1 MVSDFRYQRMR
12 GQLHSQAGGAAG
24 KAAMNALR
32 LSWTGLGLALLVA
45 CSSGARQPAGVA
57 PKSTGE
63 TLVYEC
69 RDYEFVVRTGAGQI
83 ALYLP
88 DDYRVLGQVRA
99 ASGARYE
106 DGDVVFWSKGNEAS
120 LDVGSRRYRGCQL
133 NRARGP
139 WEDARR
145 RGVSFRA
152 VGQEPGWVLEIQPE
166 RNMLMVA
173 DYGSR
178 RVLLPTPEVELL
190 DGLERYESQDERHH
204 MVVEIELHHCYDS
217 MSGEAYSNRVRVDLN
232 GREYRGCG
240 DALEPL

>member
-1 MVSDFRYQRMR
+1 MNSLRITCTVLGVLVLAACSGTSRQSADGVPQ
-12 GQLHSQAGGAAG
+12 QAG
-24 KAAMNALR
+24 R
-32 LSWTGLGLALLVA
+32 
-45 CSSGARQPAGVA
+45 
-57 PKSTGE
+57 
-63 TLVYEC
+63 TLVYSC
-69 RDYEFVVRTGAGQI
+69 GDFEFVARVGAGEV

-88 DDYRVLGQVRA
+88 DDYRVLEQVRA

-106 DGDVVFWSKGNEAS
+106 NGDAVFWSKGDEAT
-120 LDVGSRRYRGCQL
+120 LDIGRKRYRGCQL
-133 NRARGP
+133 DRARGP

-190 DGLERYESQDERHH
+190 DGRERYTASDERNNLL
-204 MVVEIELHHCYDS
+204 VDIEVHHCYDS
-217 MSGEAYSNRVRVDLN
+217 MSGEAYSNRVNVTLN
-232 GREYRGCG
+232 GRQYQGCG
-240 DALEPL
+240 EALEPL

>member
-1 MVSDFRYQRMR
+1 MS
-12 GQLHSQAGGAAG
+12 G
-24 KAAMNALR
+24 MN
-32 LSWTGLGLALLVA
+32 WQHCCMGLVVLLVA
-45 CSSGARQPAGVA
+45 ACSSTGRQSAGGMT
-57 PKSTGE
+57 PQPTGK

-69 RDYEFVVRTGAGQI
+69 GDYEFVVRTGPGEA

-88 DDYRVLGQVRA
+88 DDYRVLGQVRT
-99 ASGARYE
+99 ASGTRYE
-106 DGDVVFWSKGNEAS
+106 DGDVMFWSKGNQAM

-133 NRARGP
+133 NPSRGP

-152 VGQEPGWVLEIQPE
+152 VGQEPGWTLEIQPE

-190 DGLERYESQDERHH
+190 DGMERYEAQDERHS
-204 MVVEIELHHCYDS
+204 MVVEIEVQHCYDS
-217 MSGEAYSNRVRVDLN
+217 MSGEAYSNRVRVILDD
-232 GREYRGCG
+232 REYQGCG
-240 DALEPL
+240 DAMEPL

>member
-1 MVSDFRYQRMR
+1 M
-12 GQLHSQAGGAAG
+12 
-24 KAAMNALR
+24 KPLR
-32 LSWTGLGLALLVA
+32 ITCTGLGLALLMA
-45 CSSGARQPAGVA
+45 CSGNSREPAGML
-57 PKSTGE
+57 PGE
-63 TLVYEC
+63 SGRTLVYAC
-69 RDYEFVVRTGAGQI
+69 GDFEFVARTGPGEV

-88 DDYRVLGQVRA
+88 DDYRVLEQVRS

-106 DGDVVFWSKGNEAS
+106 SGDAMFWSKGDEAM
-120 LDVGSRRYRGCQL
+120 LDIGRKHYRGCQL
-133 NRARGP
+133 DRARGP

-190 DGLERYESQDERHH
+190 DGRERYDASDERNSLL
-204 MVVEIELHHCYDS
+204 VEIELHHCFDS
-217 MSGEAYSNRVRVDLN
+217 MSGEAYSNRVSVTLN

-240 DALEPL
+240 EALEPL

>member
-1 MVSDFRYQRMR
+1 MR
-12 GQLHSQAGGAAG
+12 SFTSGLLAAG
-24 KAAMNALR
+24 LV
-32 LSWTGLGLALLVA
+32 LLAGCA
-45 CSSGARQPAGVA
+45 GNSREDGGMSPRASGQ
-57 PKSTGE
+57 

-69 RDYEFVVRTGAGQI
+69 GDFEFVARTGPGEV

-88 DDYRVLGQVRA
+88 DDYRVLGQVRS

-106 DGDVVFWSKGNEAS
+106 GGDAMFWSKDDEAM
-120 LDVGSRRYRGCQL
+120 LDIGSRRYRGCEL

-145 RGVSFRA
+145 RGVNFRA
-152 VGQEPGWVLEIQPE
+152 VGQEPGWVLEIQAE
-166 RNMLMVA
+166 RNMLMMA

-190 DGLERYESQDERHH
+190 DGRERYEASDERHS
-204 MVVEIELHHCYDS
+204 MVVEIELHHCFDT
-217 MSGEAYSNRVRVDLN
+217 MSGQAYSNRVRVQLN